1 MRLLRAAAM
10 AEPVTLA
17 ALFANLATY
26 HWPAVAA
33 LLGPLHGCAYLYVAI
48 AVARD
53 PDASPR
59 TRVIAFVPAIGGLL
73 ALRRLPQHP
82 PLAA

>member
-1 MRLLRAAAM
+1 M

-59 TRVIAFVPAIGGLL
+59 IRVIAFVPAIGGLL

-82 PLAA
+82 SLAA